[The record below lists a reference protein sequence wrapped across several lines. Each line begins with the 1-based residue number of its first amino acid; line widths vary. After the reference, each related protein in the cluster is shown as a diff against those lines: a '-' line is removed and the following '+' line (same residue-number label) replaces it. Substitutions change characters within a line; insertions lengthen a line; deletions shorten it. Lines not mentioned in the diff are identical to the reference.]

1 MLKINNLT
9 VQFEKNIVVDNI
21 DMEVNDNNIVAIVGE
36 SGSGKTMTA
45 LSIAGLLPEDA
56 KVSGDIY
63 IEETN
68 LLGLKESEKRK
79 YRGKDITMVFQEPMT
94 SLNPLMKIGKQI
106 EEVLK
111 LHTNFDKEK
120 RKKEVSDIL
129 NAVELFDVERI
140 KKSYPH
146 ELSGG
151 MRQRVMIAISLICKP
166 KLIIADEI
174 TTALDVMTRD
184 QIIKL
189 LKKINKDYKVA
200 ILFVSHNLNV
210 VEELSDYVYVM
221 KNGKVVE
228 SGKTKKVFENP
239 ENEYTK
245 SLIEFK
251 NGKREIKNLIKKEE
265 VVLEIENLSAYYKN
279 ISKNIF
285 KKPAINNVLEDISF
299 KVYKGEIVGLVGKS
313 GIGKT
318 TLSKVILGLH
328 KEFSGKISCVE
339 KFPQMIFQDPYSSLN
354 PKLKI
359 KDMLLEVLLVR
370 KNHTK
375 TKRME
380 KVSDIIKKVGLDN
393 SYLERYSNELSGG
406 QRQRVAIALALIS
419 ETTFII
425 ADEPVS
431 ALDLSIQEQILQL
444 LKRLQKEMNLTILF
458 ISHDMNVINKIC
470 DRVIELD
477 K

>member
-9 VQFEKNIVVDNI
+9 VKFENNVVVDNI
-21 DMEVNDNNIVAIVGE
+21 DMEVKDNNIVAIVGE

-45 LSIAGLLPEDA
+45 LSVAGLLPEDA
-56 KVSGDIY
+56 KVSGEIY
-63 IEETN
+63 IEENN
-68 LLGLKESEKRK
+68 LLGLKESERRK

-111 LHTNFDKEK
+111 LHTDFDKEK

-210 VEELSDYVYVM
+210 VEELSEYVYVM

-228 SGKTKKVFENP
+228 SGNTKKIFENP

-251 NGKREIKNLIKKEE
+251 NAKKQIKSSTKKEE
-265 VVLEIENLSAYYKN
+265 LVLEVENLSAYYKN

-285 KKPAINNVLEDISF
+285 KKPTINNVLDDVNF

-318 TLSKVILGLH
+318 TLSKAILGLH
-328 KEFSGKISCVE
+328 KEYSGRINCVE
-339 KFPQMIFQDPYSSLN
+339 KLPQMIFQDPYSSLN

-359 KDMLLEVLLVR
+359 KDMLLEVLLVK
-370 KNHTK
+370 KNNSK

-380 KVSDIIKKVGLDN
+380 KVSDTLKKVGLDN
-393 SYLERYSNELSGG
+393 TYLERYSNELSGG

-431 ALDLSIQEQILQL
+431 ALDLSIQAQILEL
-444 LKRLQKEMNLTILF
+444 LKKLQEEMNLTILF

-470 DRVIELD
+470 DRVIELE